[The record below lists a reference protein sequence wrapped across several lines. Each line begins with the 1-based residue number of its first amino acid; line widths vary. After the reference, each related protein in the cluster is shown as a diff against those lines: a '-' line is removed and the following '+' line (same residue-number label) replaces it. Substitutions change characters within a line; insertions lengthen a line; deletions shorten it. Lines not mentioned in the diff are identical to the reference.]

1 MALKIAAAAFV
12 IGLAT
17 APCAAQS
24 ITGEVD
30 VTGGISTEN
39 VRAGSTQGR
48 IFGATASDWRFFA
61 EATWADVDGQPSD
74 AFGAAYPYEG
84 RIRPM
89 EVFGEKMFRPGN
101 YLLGIRAGR
110 YRTPFGIS
118 SRGEYRLHGIRQG
131 AR

>member
-1 MALKIAAAAFV
+1 MALRAAAV
-12 IGLAT
+12 VVLLGLT
-17 APCAAQS
+17 SAPCAAQS

-30 VTGGISTEN
+30 VTGGVSTEN

-48 IFGATASDWRFFA
+48 IFGASASDWRFFA
-61 EATWADVDGQPSD
+61 EATWAGVDGQHSD

-89 EVFGEKMFRPGN
+89 EVFGEKMFRPAN
-101 YLLGIRAGR
+101 YLLGVRAGR

-118 SRGEYRLHGIRQG
+118 SRGE
-131 AR
+131 